1 MIDTTISH
9 YRIHEKL
16 GGGGMG
22 VVYQARDTDLDRLV
36 ALKFLPDE
44 IARDPQALE
53 RFRREARAASA
64 LNHPNICTIYE
75 IGRQDDQTFIAM
87 EFLDGMTVKHRIA
100 GRPMDLEVL
109 LELAIEIADAL
120 DAAHGKGIVHR
131 DIKPA
136 NLFVTTRGHAKILD
150 FGLAKVT
157 RVGSSS
163 GGTATAATMD
173 VSPDSHLTS
182 PGATLG
188 TVAYMSPE
196 QACGKELDTRTDL
209 FSFGAVL
216 YEMATGT
223 LPFRGESPA
232 VVFNAI
238 LNLTPTPAVRLNPD
252 VSAGLER
259 VLDKALEKDR
269 NLRYQSAAEMR
280 ADLQRLKRDSDS
292 HRSSAVD
299 SAVAAKKPISK
310 LWVGIAAALVV
321 TGALAAGLYAY
332 STRPLP
338 ELRVTDYV
346 QLTHDGVSRG
356 VAGTDG
362 ARLYLNRESPT
373 SIEQM
378 AITGGDIL
386 PVPVNGNLVVE
397 SLSSDGSSFLLRRYN
412 ARAPSLL
419 WSVPVLGGTPRPL
432 GNAEVR
438 DAAWSRDGKSLV
450 YSTGAGDIF
459 VAASDGSE
467 PHKVASLADNPNWD
481 KVLTIWFFNLT
492 WSPDS
497 ETIRFTFPNH
507 GNPAFWEMSAG
518 GANLHPVHTGWQPK
532 DSVCCGSWTPDG
544 SFFVFLSGGKLWAFD
559 ERGGLL
565 RHPPD
570 QPILL
575 TSGPTI
581 WGRPVVSRDGKEV
594 FAPGGT
600 LRGELV
606 RVNLKSGQLE
616 PFLSQISADDVEFSP
631 DGKDVVYL
639 TYPEG
644 VLWRQKVDGSQR
656 VQLSYPP
663 MHPRLPRWSPDG
675 AQILFTDTHDGGM
688 YLVPSQGGS
697 VQLLLPL
704 DSKLHL
710 NSPTWS
716 PDGHRIA
723 YGTQRGVGGVVNILN
738 LSDHGITT
746 LPGSQGL
753 WSPRW
758 SPDGKSI
765 LAIKSNAT
773 MQSAG
778 LKVFSLEKQQWSDV
792 EDGDASYPSYS
803 RDGRFVYF
811 WRWGGEQTVFRLRL
825 SDGKVEKI
833 AELKATSTASET
845 AIGGRWMG
853 LDPTD
858 TPIVLRSAPTHDIYA
873 LNLEEK

>member
-1 MIDTTISH
+1 VIDSTISH
-9 YRIHEKL
+9 YRILEKL

-44 IARDPQALE
+44 IAQDPQALE

-75 IGRQDDQTFIAM
+75 IARQDDQTFIAM
-87 EFLDGMTVKHRIA
+87 EFLDGMTLKHRIA
-100 GRPMDLEVL
+100 GKPIELEVL
-109 LELAIEIADAL
+109 LGLAIEIADAL

-157 RVGSSS
+157 QPGSPS

-173 VSPDSHLTS
+173 VSPDQHLTS
-182 PGATLG
+182 PGSTLG

-196 QACGKELDTRTDL
+196 QACGKELDARTDL

-216 YEMATGT
+216 YEMATGM
-223 LPFRGESPA
+223 LPFRGDSPA

-252 VSAGLER
+252 VPADFER
-259 VLDKALEKDR
+259 ILSKALEKER
-269 NLRYQSAAEMR
+269 NLRYQSADEMR
-280 ADLQRLKRDSDS
+280 ADLQRLKRDTDS
-292 HRSSAVD
+292 HRSSAVQN
-299 SAVAAKKPISK
+299 AAPAAKSIPK
-310 LWVGIAAALVV
+310 LWVGIAVALVV
-321 TGALAAGLYAY
+321 AAASAAGLYAY

-338 ELRVTDYV
+338 ELKVTDYV

-356 VAGTDG
+356 VAATDG
-362 ARLYLNRESPT
+362 TRLYLNRDAPT

-386 PVPVNGNLVVE
+386 PVPVNGNFVVTD
-397 SLSSDGSSFLLRRYN
+397 LSPDGSTFLLRHYFTL
-412 ARAPSLL
+412 ASTPM
-419 WSVPVLGGTPRPL
+419 WSVPVLGGAPRPL
-432 GNAEVR
+432 GNAEVS
-438 DAAWSRDGKSLV
+438 DAAWSPDGKSLV
-450 YSTGAGDIF
+450 YSTRAGDIF
-459 VAASDGSE
+459 VAASDGNE

-481 KVLTIWFFNLT
+481 KTLTFWFFYPT

-497 ETIRFTFPNH
+497 KTIRFSFPNH
-507 GNPAFWEMSAG
+507 SSPAFWEMSAS
-518 GANLHPVHTGWQPK
+518 GANPHPVHTGWQPK
-532 DSVCCGSWTPDG
+532 NPVCCGKWTPDG
-544 SFFVFLSGGKLWAFD
+544 NFFVFLSGGKLWAFD
-559 ERGGLL
+559 ERGGLF
-565 RHPPD
+565 RNPSD
-570 QPILL
+570 QPVQL
-575 TSGPTI
+575 TSGPML
-581 WGRPVVSRDGKEV
+581 WGRPVVSRDGKDI
-594 FAPGGT
+594 FASGGT
-600 LRGELV
+600 LHGELV
-606 RVNLKSGQLE
+606 RLNSKSGQFE
-616 PFLSQISADDVEFSP
+616 PFLSQISASDVEFSP

-644 VLWRQKVDGSQR
+644 VIWRQRVDGSQR

-663 MHPRLPRWSPDG
+663 MRPRLPRWSPDG
-675 AQILFTDTHDGGM
+675 TQILFIDVHDGGM

-710 NSPTWS
+710 NSPNWS
-716 PDGHRIA
+716 PDGHKIV
-723 YGTQRGVGGVVNILN
+723 YGTQRGAGSVVNILD
-738 LSDHGITT
+738 LSDHRITT
-746 LPGSQGL
+746 LPGPQGL

-758 SPDGKSI
+758 SPDGKSV
-765 LAIKSNAT
+765 LAIYANST
-773 MQSAG
+773 FQSAG

-792 EDGDASYPSYS
+792 ENGEVSYPSYS

-811 WRWGGEQTVFRLRL
+811 WRWAGDQTVFRLRL
-825 SDGKVEKI
+825 SDGNVEKI
-833 AELKATSTASET
+833 AELKDTSTAAET
-845 AIGGRWMG
+845 TLGGRWMG

-858 TPIVLRSAPTHDIYA
+858 TPIVLRNAHTIDIYA
-873 LNLEEK
+873 LGLEEK

>member
-9 YRIHEKL
+9 YRIIEKL

-36 ALKFLPDE
+36 ALKFLPGG
-44 IARDPQALE
+44 IAGDPQALE

-87 EFLDGMTVKHRIA
+87 EFLDGMTLKHRIA
-100 GRPMDLEVL
+100 GRPMELEVL
-109 LELAIEIADAL
+109 LGLAIEIADAL

-157 RVGSSS
+157 QRVSQS

-173 VSPDSHLTS
+173 VSPDQHLTS

-196 QACGKELDTRTDL
+196 QACGKELDARTDL

-216 YEMATGT
+216 YEMATAM
-223 LPFRGESPA
+223 LPFRGDSPA

-238 LNLTPTPAVRLNPD
+238 LNLTPTPAVRLNPEVPAD
-252 VSAGLER
+252 FER
-259 VLDKALEKDR
+259 ILNKALEKER

-292 HRSSAVD
+292 HRSSAVQN
-299 SAVAAKKPISK
+299 AAPAAKSIPK
-310 LWVGIAAALVV
+310 LWVGIAVALIVAA
-321 TGALAAGLYAY
+321 ALAAGLYAY
-332 STRPLP
+332 ATRPLP
-338 ELRVTDYV
+338 ELKVTDYA

-356 VAGTDG
+356 VAATDG
-362 ARLYLNRESPT
+362 TRLYLNRDAPT

-386 PVPVNGNLVVE
+386 PVSVSGNLQVRA
-397 SLSSDGSSFLLRRYN
+397 LSPDGSTFLLRRFDL
-412 ARAPSLL
+412 RAASPL
-419 WSVPVLGGTPRPL
+419 WSVPVLGGMPRPL

-438 DAAWSRDGKSLV
+438 DAVWSPDGKSLV
-450 YSTGAGDIF
+450 YSTFAGDLF
-459 VAASDGSE
+459 VAGSDGSE
-467 PHKVASLADNPNWD
+467 PHKVASLAGNPDWD
-481 KVLTIWFFNLT
+481 KTVMIRFFYLT

-497 ETIRFTFPNH
+497 QTIRFTFPNH
-507 GNPAFWEMSAG
+507 SSPAFWEISAS
-518 GANLHPVHTGWQPK
+518 GASLHPVHAGWQPK
-532 DSVCCGSWTPDG
+532 NSVCCGIWTPDG

-570 QPILL
+570 QPIQL
-575 TSGPTI
+575 TSGPML
-581 WGRPVVSRDGKEV
+581 WGASVVSRDGKEI
-594 FAPGGT
+594 FASGGT

-606 RVNLKSGQLE
+606 RLNLKSGQFE
-616 PFLSQISADDVEFSP
+616 PFLSQISADDIEFSH

-644 VLWRQKVDGSQR
+644 VLWRQRVDGSQR

-663 MHPRLPRWSPDG
+663 MHPLMPRWSPDG
-675 AQILFTDTHDGGM
+675 TQILFWDTHDGGM
-688 YLVPSQGGS
+688 YVVPSQGGS

-710 NSPTWS
+710 HDPNWS
-716 PDGHRIA
+716 PDGHKIV
-723 YGTQRGVGGVVNILN
+723 YGTQRGAGSVVNILN

-765 LAIKSNAT
+765 LAIKSDASIL
-773 MQSAG
+773 SAG

-792 EDGDASYPSYS
+792 ENGWVAYPSYS

-811 WRWGGEQTVFRLRL
+811 WRWAGELTVFRLRL
-825 SDGKVEKI
+825 SDGNVEKI
-833 AELKATSTASET
+833 AELKDTSTATET
-845 AIGGRWMG
+845 TLGGRWMG

-858 TPIVLRSAPTHDIYA
+858 TPIVLRNAPTTDIYA
-873 LNLEEK
+873 LSLEEK